1 MLLAGQCYIL
11 TLILEVNMNRS
22 WMIAIPI
29 FAILAWSAGTE
40 QDAKTVINAA
50 TKALGADHLK
60 TVEYS
65 GSGFDYAIGQAANP
79 NLPWPKFN
87 VKTYN
92 RVVDL
97 DAPAS
102 RMQRIRTQFE
112 NPPHGGGQQPI
123 VGEQTQTQAVAAGSP
138 QAGALRDE
146 LMMTLPYSFLRT
158 ATAASD
164 ASVKSQT
171 IGGKKYTVLSFTGAN
186 KAAVRGYLN
195 SDNLVERVET
205 KIDNNVLGD
214 MPFEAAFSD
223 YKDFGGVKFPT
234 HIVQKQGGYPVLD
247 LTVTDVKPNAPANI
261 PSPGAPPPAAPQAAS
276 SEKISDGVFLIL
288 GGYAA
293 LAVDFKDY
301 IVIVEGGQGDQRS
314 AAVMA
319 EAKKLIPNKPIKYVI
334 NTHHHFDHSGGL
346 RAYVAEGAIVV
357 THQINKPYYE
367 KIWTNP
373 HTIVPDRL
381 SQNPKK
387 PKFET
392 VADKKIMTDG
402 NHVMELYHQ
411 ENFGHNDGMLLV
423 YLPKEK
429 VLLEADGFNP
439 PAQTLTRTPPSINPQ
454 TVNLEANIQRLKL
467 DVERIIP
474 VHYPAD
480 NRKVLK
486 AELLTAVGKG
496 N

>member
-1 MLLAGQCYIL
+1 MVAVPFL
-11 TLILEVNMNRS
+11 
-22 WMIAIPI
+22 
-29 FAILAWSAGTE
+29 AILASAAGTQ
-40 QDAKTVINAA
+40 QDTETVISSA
-50 TKALGADHLK
+50 TTALGADNLK
-60 TVEYS
+60 TIGFS
-65 GSGFDYAIGQAANP
+65 GSGFDYVIGQAPNP
-79 NLPWPKFN
+79 TSPWPKFN
-87 VKTYN
+87 DKTYT

-102 RMQRIRTQFE
+102 RMQRIRTQGE
-112 NPPHGGGQQPI
+112 NPPRGGGQQPI
-123 VGEQTQTQAVAAGSP
+123 VGEQTQNQVVAAGSP
-138 QAGALRDE
+138 QAASLRDE
-146 LMMTLPYSFLRT
+146 LMMTLPYSFLRS
-158 ATAASD
+158 AAAASD
-164 ASVKSQT
+164 CTMKSQT
-171 IGGKKYTVLSFTGAN
+171 IGGKKYTVLSFTAPN
-186 KAAVRGYLN
+186 KAAVRGYVN
-195 SDNLVERVET
+195 SDNLIEKMET
-205 KIDNNVLGD
+205 KIDNNMLGD
-214 MPFEAAFSD
+214 IPFETALSD

-247 LTVTDVKPNAPANI
+247 LTVTEVKPNEGANI
-261 PSPGAPPPAAPQAAS
+261 ANASAPPAASGVQAAP
-276 SEKISDGVFLIL
+276 SEKLADGVYLIL

-301 IVIVEGGQGDQRS
+301 IVIVEGGQNDQRS
-314 AAVMA
+314 EAVIA
-319 EAKKLIPNKPIKYVI
+319 EVKKLIPNKPIKYVV

-367 KIWTNP
+367 KIWANP
-373 HTIVPDRL
+373 HTIAPDKL

-392 VADKKIMTDG
+392 VAEKKIMTDG
-402 NHVMELYHQ
+402 SHVIELYHQ
-411 ENFGHNDGMLLV
+411 QGFGHNDGMLLV

-439 PAQTLTRTPPSINPQ
+439 PPQPLTRTPGTISPY
-454 TVNLEANIQRLKL
+454 TANLEANIARLKL

-480 NRKVLK
+480 NRKVTK
-486 AELLTAVGKG
+486 VELLTAVGKS

>member
-1 MLLAGQCYIL
+1 
-11 TLILEVNMNRS
+11 
-22 WMIAIPI
+22 MIDKWVIAVPL
-29 FAILAWSAGTE
+29 FAVSLWAAGTP
-40 QDAKTVINAA
+40 QDAKTVIASA
-50 TKALGADHLK
+50 TTALGAGSLK
-60 TVEYS
+60 TIEYS
-65 GSGFDYAIGQAANP
+65 GSGFDYAIGQAPNP
-79 NLPWPKFN
+79 SSPWPKFN
-87 VKTYN
+87 DKTYS
-92 RVVDL
+92 RIVDL
-97 DAPAS
+97 EAPAS
-102 RMQRIRTQFE
+102 RMRRIRTQFE
-112 NPPHGGGQQPI
+112 NPPRGGGQQPI
-123 VGEQTQTQAVAAGSP
+123 VGEQAQDQSVAAGSP

-146 LMMTLPYSFLRT
+146 LMMALPYSFLRS
-158 ATAASD
+158 AAAASD
-164 ASVKSQT
+164 AAVKSQT
-171 IGGKKYTVLSFTGAN
+171 VAGKKYTVLSFTGSN
-186 KAAVRGYLN
+186 KALVRGYLT
-195 SDNLVERVET
+195 SDNLVEKVET

-214 MPFEAAFSD
+214 MPFETAFSD

-247 LTVTDVKPNAPANI
+247 LTITDVKPNVAVSIPNAPA
-261 PSPGAPPPAAPQAAS
+261 PAAAATQMAS
-276 SEKISDGVFLIL
+276 SEKIGDGVYLIL

-301 IVIVEGGQGDQRS
+301 IVIVEGGQSDQRS
-314 AAVMA
+314 AAVIA
-319 EAKKLIPNKPIKYVI
+319 EAKKLIPNKPIRYVL

-367 KIWTNP
+367 KIWANP
-373 HTIVPDRL
+373 HTLAPDTL
-381 SQNPKK
+381 SRNPKK

-392 VADKKIMTDG
+392 VDDKKVMTDG
-402 NHVMELYHQ
+402 NHVIEIYHQ
-411 ENFGHNDGMLLV
+411 QNFGHNDGMLLV

-454 TVNLEANIQRLKL
+454 TVNMEANVERLKL

-480 NRKVLK
+480 NRKVMK
-486 AELLTAVGKG
+486 AELLIAVGKG

>member
-1 MLLAGQCYIL
+1 MIKK
-11 TLILEVNMNRS
+11 
-22 WMIAIPI
+22 WMVAVPLV
-29 FAILAWSAGTE
+29 AILAWAAGTQ
-40 QDAKTVINAA
+40 QDAKTVISSA
-50 TKALGADHLK
+50 TAALGAENLK
-60 TVEYS
+60 TLEFT
-65 GSGFDYAIGQAANP
+65 GSGYDYVIGQAPNP
-79 NLPWPKFN
+79 TSPWPKFN
-87 VKTYN
+87 DKSYT

-102 RMQRIRTQFE
+102 RMQRIRTQAE
-112 NPPHGGGQQPI
+112 NPPRGGGQQPI
-123 VGEQTQTQAVAAGSP
+123 VGEQTQNQVVAAGSP
-138 QAGALRDE
+138 QAAALRDE
-146 LMMTLPYSFLRT
+146 LMMTLPYSFLRS
-158 ATAASD
+158 AAAASD
-164 ASVKSQT
+164 ATLKSQT
-171 IGGKKYTVLSFTGAN
+171 IGGKKYTVLSFTGPN

-195 SDNLVERVET
+195 SDNLLERVET

-214 MPFEAAFSD
+214 IPFETAFSD
-223 YKDFGGVKFPT
+223 YKDFSGVKFPG

-261 PSPGAPPPAAPQAAS
+261 ANAGAGPAVAVAPTAS
-276 SEKISDGVFLIL
+276 SEKLADGVYLIL
-288 GGYAA
+288 GGYAS

-301 IVIVEGGQGDQRS
+301 IVIVEGGQNDQRTE
-314 AAVMA
+314 AVIA

-357 THQINKPYYE
+357 TQQINKPYYE
-367 KIWTNP
+367 KIWANP
-373 HTIVPDRL
+373 HTIAPDKL
-381 SQNPKK
+381 SQTPKK

-392 VADKKIMTDG
+392 VAEKKIMTDG
-402 NHVMELYHQ
+402 NHVIELYHQ
-411 ENFGHNDGMLLV
+411 QNYGHNDGMLLV

-439 PAQTLTRTPPSINPQ
+439 PAQPLTRTPATISPY
-454 TVNLEANIQRLKL
+454 TANLEANIARLRL

-480 NRKVLK
+480 SRKVTN
-486 AELLTAVGKG
+486 AELLTAVGKS

>member
-1 MLLAGQCYIL
+1 MI
-11 TLILEVNMNRS
+11 RK
-22 WMIAIPI
+22 WMVAVPL
-29 FAILAWSAGTE
+29 FAILAWAAGTG
-40 QDAKTVINAA
+40 QDAKTVISSA
-50 TKALGADHLK
+50 TTALGADKLK
-60 TVEYS
+60 TIEFS
-65 GSGFDYAIGQAANP
+65 GSGFDYVIGQAPNP
-79 NLPWPKFN
+79 TSPWPKFID
-87 VKTYN
+87 KTYT

-102 RMQRIRTQFE
+102 RLQRIRTQGE
-112 NPPHGGGQQPI
+112 NPPRGGGQQPI
-123 VGEQTQTQAVAAGSP
+123 VGEQTQNQVVAAGSP
-138 QAGALRDE
+138 QAASLRDE
-146 LMMTLPYSFLRT
+146 LMMTLPYSFLRSAAAAGD
-158 ATAASD
+158 AT
-164 ASVKSQT
+164 VKSQT
-171 IGGKKYTVLSFTGAN
+171 MGGKKYTVLSFTGQN

-195 SDNLVERVET
+195 SDDLVEKVET

-214 MPFEAAFSD
+214 IPFETAFSD

-261 PSPGAPPPAAPQAAS
+261 ANAGAAPAAVAPTVS
-276 SEKISDGVFLIL
+276 SEKLGDGVYLIL

-301 IVIVEGGQGDQRS
+301 IVIVEGGQNDQRT
-314 AAVMA
+314 AAVIA
-319 EAKKLIPNKPIKYVI
+319 EARKLIPNKPIKYVV

-357 THQINKPYYE
+357 TQQINKPYYQ
-367 KIWTNP
+367 KIWANP
-373 HTIVPDRL
+373 HTIAPDKL

-392 VADKKIMTDG
+392 VAEKKVMTDG
-402 NHVMELYHQ
+402 NQVIELYHQ
-411 ENFGHNDGMLLV
+411 QNYGHNDGMLLV

-439 PAQTLTRTPPSINPQ
+439 PPQPLTRTPASISPY
-454 TVNLEANIQRLKL
+454 TANLEANIERLKL

-480 NRKVLK
+480 NRKVMK
-486 AELLTAVGKG
+486 AELLTAVGK